1 MRRRMVVL
9 WIAIALI
16 GVSLLTLVRGGT
28 RQHWSTLRE
37 GVEFATLRG
46 DPFCRHGSSEVAVL
60 RVDPA
65 RVRVR
70 VLHYTRQP
78 DHSPLSIVEWQ
89 RRTGALAVF
98 NAGQYYP
105 DLSYMGVLI
114 SDGEANVLSVAM
126 ESGFA

>member
-1 MRRRMVVL
+1 MTAMRRRLVVL
-9 WIAIALI
+9 WIAITLI

-28 RQHWSTLRE
+28 RAHWTTLRE

-78 DHSPLSIVEWQ
+78 DRAPLSIVEWQ
-89 RRTGALAVF
+89 RRTGALA
-98 NAGQYYP
+98 
-105 DLSYMGVLI
+105 
-114 SDGEANVLSVAM
+114 
-126 ESGFA
+126 